1 MAASTSRAAPSTSR
15 LRSNCSVTEQTPS
28 VLEEVIWL
36 TPAICP
42 NWRSS
47 GVATEEAITSG
58 LAPGSAVA
66 TVMVA
71 KSIWGSEE
79 TGRLKKASMPASVT
93 AMVSRVVATGR
104 RMKGAEM
111 FMRPQLPG
119 LDRRRRRG
127 LARKAGGNPVKENVD
142 DRRGVE
148 REHLADEQS
157 ADHRDAQW
165 TAQLRADAAAEGQRD
180 AGEQRGQGGHEDRPE
195 AKQRGFI
202 DRLDRSSCPA
212 PVRLRGRNRQS

>member
-15 LRSNCSVTEQTPS
+15 LRSNCRVTEQTPS

-66 TVMVA
+66 TVTVA

-93 AMVSRVVATGR
+93 AMVSKVVATGR

-111 FMRPQLPG
+111 FMR
-119 LDRRRRRG
+119 R
-127 LARKAGGNPVKENVD
+127 
-142 DRRGVE
+142 
-148 REHLADEQS
+148 
-157 ADHRDAQW
+157 
-165 TAQLRADAAAEGQRD
+165 
-180 AGEQRGQGGHEDRPE
+180 
-195 AKQRGFI
+195 
-202 DRLDRSSCPA
+202 
-212 PVRLRGRNRQS
+212 